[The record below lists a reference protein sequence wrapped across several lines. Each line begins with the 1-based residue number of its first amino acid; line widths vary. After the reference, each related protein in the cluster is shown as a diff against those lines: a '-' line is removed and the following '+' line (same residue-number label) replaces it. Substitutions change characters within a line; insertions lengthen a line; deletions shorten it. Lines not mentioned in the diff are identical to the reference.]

1 MSTDS
6 PLLKLTLQALD
17 ENPDTWGQI
26 LNDSAIQLLED
37 AIAGAATITL
47 VAATDYTL
55 DDTAGGPTAAD
66 GSRYMILAV
75 GGTPGGA
82 TNIIVPTRS
91 KVYLAVNNSG
101 ENLTFKTVAGTGPT
115 IPDGEGQWIFCNG
128 TDVLAASA
136 ATATT
141 AGTATT
147 ATDADALIGVAGAE
161 YAQKA
166 LQQTWTAG
174 QVITRAAALTEVTGQ
189 ITPNIADSDSFYAV
203 WAGNYQLNAPSG
215 SPQNGQR
222 FSIVIQQDGTGSRTI
237 SFQSNTYIFEGG
249 NAPVLSTAINAV
261 DYLAFEYCTNL
272 AVTGARWIGSILKG
286 VA

>member
-37 AIAGAATITL
+37 AIAGTATVPFTG
-47 VAATDYTL
+47 TTYTL
-55 DDTAGGPTAAD
+55 NDDAGGPTNAD
-66 GSRYMILAV
+66 GSRYMILAM
-75 GGTPGGA
+75 GGSPGGA
-82 TNIIVPTRS
+82 ATLTVPTRS
-91 KVYLAVNNSG
+91 KVYLAVNNTG
-101 ENLTFKTVAGTGPT
+101 ENVTVKTATGTGPT

-249 NAPVLSTAINAV
+249 NAPVLSTAANAV